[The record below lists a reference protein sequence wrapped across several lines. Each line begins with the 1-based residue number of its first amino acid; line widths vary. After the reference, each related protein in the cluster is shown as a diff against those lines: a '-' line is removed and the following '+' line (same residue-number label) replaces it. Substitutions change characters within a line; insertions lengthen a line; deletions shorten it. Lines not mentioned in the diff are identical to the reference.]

1 MNFCS
6 VFNPTPSYTSI
17 TVTGLTPTR
26 VVFVGASDELTD
38 SSNFTFN
45 STTRVLSIGASGSLG
60 GIFLYPFNIGYDS
73 QSQLY
78 FQNSLAGTSNFRL
91 YTLNGIATE
100 NAIFQIYGKGTPAT
114 ATTLFERLQI
124 GWDSANAWYT
134 ISSVVTGTPTTV
146 RPIRIYTGTNTTQM
160 ILNINGTVTLGGVA
174 ATDSLTLTAGNFV
187 VSAGYISASSY
198 INITGGYISAST
210 YMIAGKTG
218 TGNGSF
224 QLKGITSGTVVLT
237 AQNVAGTETFS
248 LPNVAPG
255 GNDRPLISST
265 AGVWSWNDQAVL
277 STSSPTFAG
286 ITTTGARNIKVQS
299 ITSTPTAMAATT
311 EIAVCN
317 STSAIVV
324 TLSNATGSGRKIYIK
339 NINTGAVTVTPLA
352 TGTADT
358 IDGETT
364 QVLNQWDC
372 IEICDYASDNW
383 CII

>member
-45 STTRVLSIGASGSLG
+45 STTRVLS
-60 GIFLYPFNIGYDS
+60 IGYDS